1 MPRRTCTRHKTRR
14 RSRYRTR
21 TSRKTLRRARKQTRR
36 GGRRTR
42 TKRRSHKSHKSH
54 KSLKSL
60 KSRSQSKGNSTRRRS
75 KPKKRI
81 PRGKRC
87 SDLLKEKI
95 GYNIGE
101 FKKGKFVSIKQA
113 IAVAYKQVGAKY
125 PSCKQVFTKK
135 RKTQIKN

>member
-42 TKRRSHKSHKSH
+42 TKRRSHKSHKS
-54 KSLKSL
+54 L
-60 KSRSQSKGNSTRRRS
+60 KSRSQSKGTSTRRRS

-135 RKTQIKN
+135 SKNQIKN